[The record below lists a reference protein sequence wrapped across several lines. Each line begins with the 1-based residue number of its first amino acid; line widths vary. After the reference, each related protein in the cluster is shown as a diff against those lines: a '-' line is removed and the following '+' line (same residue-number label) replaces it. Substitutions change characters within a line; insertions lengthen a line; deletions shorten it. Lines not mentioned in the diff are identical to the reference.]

1 SEGRRWLHCR
11 WRCCR
16 TRCIG
21 RTSGCPATIAVGGAH
36 GERAPSPWPRQ
47 STWPPTGS
55 TPAIARTGHL
65 LAVRGGG
72 DRRAT
77 DNFVISVST
86 GDGRFSIAG
95 NAVADTVYVANFA
108 GSG

>member
-1 SEGRRWLHCR
+1 
-11 WRCCR
+11 
-16 TRCIG
+16 
-21 RTSGCPATIAVGGAH
+21 
-36 GERAPSPWPRQ
+36 
-47 STWPPTGS
+47 
-55 TPAIARTGHL
+55 
-65 LAVRGGG
+65 VRGGG

-77 DNFVISVST
+77 DTFVVSVST